1 MAVIPNILEDSADG
15 RIMWDIY
22 SRQLKDRI
30 IWIGSEINSVVAN
43 TVVAQLLYLDTQDKN
58 KDIHMYINS
67 PGGVI
72 TSGMA
77 IYDTMNYISSDVSTI
92 CVGQAASM
100 GAFLL
105 CAGQK
110 GKRFILPNAE
120 VLIHQPLGGSS
131 GQASDILIHANHII
145 KTREKLN
152 KLMSEHTGQSLE
164 RVSKDTDRDYLMTAE
179 EAVEY
184 GIVDQVVLQ
193 RDKALYTDED

>member
-1 MAVIPNILEDSADG
+1 MGFVPNIFEDSTDG

-30 IWIGSEINSVVAN
+30 VWIGSEINRGVAN
-43 TVVAQLLYLDTQDKN
+43 AVIAQLLYLDTQDKN

-72 TSGMA
+72 TDGLA
-77 IYDTMNYISSDVSTI
+77 IYDTMKYIASDVSTI

-105 CAGQK
+105 SAGQK

-120 VLIHQPLGGSS
+120 VLIHQPLGGTQ
-131 GQASDILIHANHII
+131 GQASDILIHAKHI
-145 KTREKLN
+145 EKLRS
-152 KLMSEHTGQSLE
+152 KLSSLMAEHTGQPL
-164 RVSKDTDRDYLMTAE
+164 SKIEADTDRDYIMTPE
-179 EAVEY
+179 EALEY
-184 GIVDQVVLQ
+184 GVVDAIVSK
-193 RDKALYTDED
+193 RDKSLYTEEE

>member
-1 MAVIPNILEDSADG
+1 MGVIPNVFEDSADG

-30 IWIGSEINSVVAN
+30 IWVGSEVNRIMAN
-43 TVVAQLLYLDTQDKN
+43 TVVAQLLYLDTLDKN

-72 TSGMA
+72 TDGLA
-77 IYDTMNYISSDVSTI
+77 IYDTMRYIASDVSTI

-105 CAGQK
+105 GAGTK

-120 VLIHQPLGGSS
+120 VLIHQPLGGTS
-131 GQASDILIHANHII
+131 GQASDIAIHAKHILQ
-145 KTREKLN
+145 TREKLN
-152 KLMSEHTGQSLE
+152 QLMADHTGQSVE
-164 RVSKDTDRDYLMTAE
+164 RITADTERDYIMTAQ

-184 GIVDQVVLQ
+184 GIVDKVVTE
-193 RDKALYTDED
+193 RDRTIYRDDD